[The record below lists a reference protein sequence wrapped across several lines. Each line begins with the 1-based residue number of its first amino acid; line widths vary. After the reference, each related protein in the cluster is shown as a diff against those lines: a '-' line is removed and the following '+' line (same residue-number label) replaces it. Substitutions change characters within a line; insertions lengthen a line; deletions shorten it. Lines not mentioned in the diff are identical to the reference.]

1 MAQTK
6 LTLKEKLAYAGGE
19 LGQQLSTTYVN
30 SFLMV
35 FFVTILKIPSTTAGT
50 IFLIA
55 TIWDA
60 INDPIMGIICDRTRS
75 RWGSYRPW
83 IMAFTLPASIFFVL
97 CFTPVSFTGTGAIV
111 WVTVIYICYGMT
123 NTLIK
128 VPFGVLNTVMTTDT
142 QERASLGIFRNL
154 GSGIGGL
161 IMSTGALAIVQYF
174 SDGGVATAQGYQYGG
189 LFLGVLAVL
198 IILPCTLIL
207 KERVVPAAKRTTLR
221 DSLVVLKGNVP
232 ALCLIAVAFLQQF
245 FCNSR
250 ISWMSYYCQ
259 NVVGDPTLIST
270 MITIMFLA
278 PFGSLLYAGVLIRRV
293 GKRNVFILAGVL
305 TILSGFVLMSGAS
318 AAHLY
323 AGIIVSALAYS
334 LLPAVLWGA
343 LPDAADYGEWRNRAR
358 APAFIYVC
366 GTFAIKA
373 ALSFGGY
380 LTGIVLDLIGFDPN
394 VTVQAAGTV
403 QGIQLYYT
411 WCPVVVGVLII
422 LCILPYNLSV
432 DKCRSISAELAQ
444 RRSQEVNS

>member
-1 MAQTK
+1 MK
-6 LTLKEKLAYAGGE
+6 
-19 LGQQLSTTYVN
+19 TYVN
-30 SFLMV
+30 SFLQV
-35 FFVTILKIPSTTAGT
+35 FFVTILKIPPVTAGT

-60 INDPIMGIICDRTRS
+60 INDPIMGVICDRTHT

-83 IMAFTLPASIFFVL
+83 IIAFTLPACIFFVL
-97 CFTPVSFTGTGAIV
+97 CFTPVSFTGNGAIA
-111 WVTVIYICYGMT
+111 WVTIIYICYGMT
-123 NTLIK
+123 NTMIK

-161 IMSTGALAIVQYF
+161 VMSTGALAIVNYF
-174 SDGGVATAQGYQYGG
+174 SHGDVATAKGYQYGG
-189 LFLGVLAVL
+189 LFLGVLAVI
-198 IILPCTLIL
+198 IILPCVLIL
-207 KERVVPAAKRTTLR
+207 KERVAPPAKRTTFR

-232 ALCLIAVAFLQQF
+232 AFCLIAVAFLQQF

-259 NVVGDPTLIST
+259 NVIGNPGLIST

-278 PFGSLLYAGVLIRRV
+278 PFGSLLYAGALIRRI
-293 GKRNVFILAGVL
+293 GKRNVFILAGVI
-305 TILSGFVLMSGAS
+305 TIISGFVLMSGTTAV
-318 AAHLY
+318 HLY
-323 AGIIVSALAYS
+323 AGIIISALAYS

-380 LTGIVLDLIGFDPN
+380 LTGIVQKLIGFDPDL
-394 VTVQAAGTV
+394 TVQAASTAH
-403 QGIQLYYT
+403 GIQLYYT

-422 LCILPYNLSV
+422 LCIIPYHLSA
-432 DKCRSISAELAQ
+432 DKCRSIADELAA
-444 RRSQEVNS
+444 RRNQEVNQ

>member
-1 MAQTK
+1 MEHTK

-35 FFVTILKIPSTTAGT
+35 FFVTILKIPSKTAGT

-60 INDPIMGIICDRTRS
+60 INDPIMGIICDRTRT

-83 IMAFTLPASIFFVL
+83 IIAFTLPASIFFVL
-97 CFTPVSFTGTGAIV
+97 CFTPVNLVGPSAIA

-128 VPFGVLNTVMTTDT
+128 VPFGVMNTVMTTDT

-161 IMSTGALAIVQYF
+161 IMSTGALAVVNYF
-174 SDGGVATAQGYQYGG
+174 SEGDVATAKGYQYGG
-189 LFLGVLAVL
+189 LFLGVLAVI
-198 IILPCTLIL
+198 IILPCALIL
-207 KERVVPAAKRTTLR
+207 KERVVPAKKRTTLK
-221 DSLVVLKGNVP
+221 DSFVVLKGNIP
-232 ALCLIAVAFLQQF
+232 AFCLIAVAFLQQF

-250 ISWMSYYCQ
+250 ISWMAYYCQ
-259 NVVGDPTLIST
+259 NVIHDPSLIGT

-278 PFGSLLYAGVLIRRV
+278 PFGSLLYAGALIRRI
-293 GKRNVFILAGVL
+293 GKRNVFILAGGL
-305 TILSGFVLMSGAS
+305 TILSGFVLMTGTT
-318 AAHLY
+318 AANLY

-334 LLPAVLWGA
+334 ILPAVLWGA
-343 LPDAADYGEWRNRAR
+343 LPDAADYGEWKNRAR
-358 APAFIYVC
+358 APSFIYVC

-380 LTGIVLDLIGFDPN
+380 LTGIVLDMVHFNPDLA
-394 VTVQAAGTV
+394 VQAAETAH
-403 QGIQLYYT
+403 GIQLYYT
-411 WCPVVVGVLII
+411 WCPVVVGILII
-422 LCILPYNLSV
+422 LCILPYPLSAS
-432 DKCRSISAELAQ
+432 KCQAISSELVE
-444 RRSQEVNS
+444 RRNQEVTQ